1 MDKEL
6 ARGLI
11 MQVSGFIRMF
21 GFAYPKLRAVAS
33 LLDAITTSD
42 VWDKVWAVIGAEEKA
57 QALTTLTSVRDLDAP
72 STCES
77 VGGPHTLVDASARRS
92 PAYLKT
98 QRGIMG
104 ILIMASGFAAL
115 TSSQTDDGYVSLV
128 SRLVW
133 ENFDE
138 AWAIEHPD
146 EA

>member
-1 MDKEL
+1 
-6 ARGLI
+6 
-11 MQVSGFIRMF
+11 MF

-33 LLDAITTSD
+33 LLDALTTSD

-57 QALTTLTSVRDLDAP
+57 QALTTLTRVRDLDAP

-77 VGGPHTLVDASARRS
+77 VGEWWGSRPHTLVDASARRS

-104 ILIMASGFAAL
+104 ILIMSSGFAAL